1 MAFDYQRDGS
11 GNIVKDPNGVPVQG
25 PLKAYGSAYAKWIAG
40 WNNEFSYKKFT
51 LSVMI
56 DGKFGGKIFSA
67 TDYYGY
73 FLGLHQATLANRETL
88 GTTAASYY
96 QTLANNVSGLFVQ
109 DASFIKL
116 RQATL
121 AYVLPAN
128 MFHGAIKTASIS
140 LVARNLFY
148 LLKRTD
154 NIDPE
159 SDYSY
164 NAEGLELGG
173 VPATRTYGLNL
184 NVKF

>member
-1 MAFDYQRDGS
+1 
-11 GNIVKDPNGVPVQG
+11 
-25 PLKAYGSAYAKWIAG
+25 
-40 WNNEFSYKKFT
+40 
-51 LSVMI
+51 
-56 DGKFGGKIFSA
+56 
-67 TDYYGY
+67 
-73 FLGLHQATLANRETL
+73 
-88 GTTAASYY
+88 
-96 QTLANNVSGLFVQ
+96 
-109 DASFIKL
+109 
-116 RQATL
+116 
-121 AYVLPAN
+121 